1 MDFIEGSES
10 MGKFFMTVG
19 VILFVVFVLS
29 VIWII
34 YSRITAKK
42 IMQNGRN
49 KNSFAFSYLSL
60 RFSRLNTMKDV
71 KLIVRNPKAVG
82 GRYVSDIGLVYVN
95 RGGIF
100 VIESVRG
107 SGFVDINEGGKWNRI
122 INDKLYT
129 FDDPFIKNTQRV
141 KDMKTFLRDEGVEN
155 IPVHNIVLFTGRT
168 VKFSKH
174 LNGLITANDLTP
186 FMIDL
191 NKDRFLSYKE
201 IRDVVKLIKSKQ

>member
-1 MDFIEGSES
+1 MES
-10 MGKFFMTVG
+10 FFSTIG
-19 VILFVVFVLS
+19 ILLLVAVVLS
-29 VIWII
+29 IIWIV
-34 YSRITAKK
+34 YSRITARK
-42 IMQNGRN
+42 IMQKGRN
-49 KNSFAFSYLSL
+49 KSNFTFNYLSL
-60 RFSRLNTMKDV
+60 RFSRLNTINDV
-71 KLIVRNPKAVG
+71 KLIVRNPNVVG
-82 GRYVSDIGLVYVN
+82 GRSVSDIGLVVN

-122 INDKLYT
+122 INDKFNT

-155 IPVHNIVLFTGRT
+155 IPVHNIVVFTGRT
-168 VKFSKH
+168 VKFSKR

-191 NKDRFLSYKE
+191 NKDRFLSHKE

>member
-1 MDFIEGSES
+1 MES
-10 MGKFFMTVG
+10 FFSTIG
-19 VILFVVFVLS
+19 ILLLVAVVLS
-29 VIWII
+29 IIWIV
-34 YSRITAKK
+34 YSRITARK
-42 IMQNGRN
+42 IMQKGRN
-49 KNSFAFSYLSL
+49 KSNFTFNYLSL
-60 RFSRLNTMKDV
+60 RFSRLNTINDV
-71 KLIVRNPKAVG
+71 KLIVRNPNVVG
-82 GRYVSDIGLVYVN
+82 GRSVSDIGLVFVN

-122 INDKLYT
+122 INDKFNT

-155 IPVHNIVLFTGRT
+155 IPVHNIVVFTGRT
-168 VKFSKH
+168 VKFSKR

-191 NKDRFLSYKE
+191 NKDRFLSHKE